1 MGKPSCKHLLH
12 AQVLIPLK
20 PLYLLMV
27 NDLKLEVNPTFNN
40 CINLPGTN
48 YLNNVC
54 LGRDQSNDPGFST
67 LVRSRYN
74 FCIHYSVQN
83 KV

>member
-12 AQVLIPLK
+12 AQVLIPL
-20 PLYLLMV
+20 YQLMV
-27 NDLKLEVNPTFNN
+27 NDLKLEVNPTYNN
-40 CINLPGTN
+40 CITGTN

-67 LVRSRYN
+67 VLYVQD
-74 FCIHYSVQN
+74 ITSVFITLF
-83 KV
+83 VT